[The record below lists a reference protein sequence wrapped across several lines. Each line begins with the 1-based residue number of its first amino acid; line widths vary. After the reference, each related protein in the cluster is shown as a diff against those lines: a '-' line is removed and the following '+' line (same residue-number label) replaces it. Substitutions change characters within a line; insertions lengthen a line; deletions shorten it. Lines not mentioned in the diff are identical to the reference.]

1 MIAAINLSFAVGAR
15 TILEGVNLSVEKGE
29 TLAVMGMSGAGKS
42 TLLKCIGGLLR
53 PTAGSVVVD
62 NIDIAKMNETE
73 LDSVRIRIGMVF
85 QYAALFDSLTV
96 YENVAFG
103 LRRHRRLTEREI
115 ARIVHERLSVV
126 GLSGTEHLMP
136 SSLSGGMQKRVGL
149 ARALAL
155 DPEIVLYDEPTAGLD
170 PITAATIADLIV
182 KTRDRYGV
190 TSIVVS
196 HDVATIKRVANR
208 FAMLHEG
215 KIVAGGTIEEMEESN
230 DPVVRQFVTG
240 STSGP
245 IQVTG

>member
-1 MIAAINLSFAVGAR
+1 H
-15 TILEGVNLSVEKGE
+15 E
-29 TLAVMGMSGAGKS
+29 
-42 TLLKCIGGLLR
+42 
-53 PTAGSVVVD
+53 
-62 NIDIAKMNETE
+62 IAK
-73 LDSVRIRIGMVF
+73 
-85 QYAALFDSLTV
+85 
-96 YENVAFG
+96 
-103 LRRHRRLTEREI
+103 
-115 ARIVHERLSVV
+115 IVNERLAMV

-182 KTRDRYGV
+182 KTRDHYGV

-196 HDVATIKRVANR
+196 HDVTTIKRVANR

-215 KIVAGGTIEEMEESN
+215 KIVAGGTIEEMERN
-230 DPVVRQFVTG
+230 TDPVVRQFVTG
-240 STSGP
+240 STIGP